1 MLDITGFKVSKN
13 VGIIKSFS
21 LEVTSLNFKGLAS
34 AEGKLL
40 KSNAYAAG
48 SGVLSMKCEP
58 FSRNAGNAV
67 IGVGNV
73 TPAANSSFLFLAVL
87 LRPFLPPWKET
98 FEFSLNVSRMVP
110 SENQNISG
118 RSN

>member
-1 MLDITGFKVSKN
+1 MSTN

-40 KSNAYAAG
+40 KSNANAAC
-48 SGVLSMKCEP
+48 SGVLSMKWGP
-58 FSRNAGNAV
+58 LSKNDV

-73 TPAANSSFLFLAVL
+73 TPAAKSSFLFLEFL
-87 LRPFLPPWKET
+87 LRPFLPPCNE
-98 FEFSLNVSRMVP
+98 
-110 SENQNISG
+110 IS
-118 RSN
+118 

>member
-1 MLDITGFKVSKN
+1 MSTN

-40 KSNAYAAG
+40 KSNANAAC
-48 SGVLSMKCEP
+48 SGALSMKWGP
-58 FSRNAGNAV
+58 LSKNAGIDV

-73 TPAANSSFLFLAVL
+73 TPAAKSSFLFLEFL
-87 LRPFLPPWKET
+87 LRPFLPPCNE
-98 FEFSLNVSRMVP
+98 
-110 SENQNISG
+110 IS
-118 RSN
+118 